1 MMEPFNWNCLFK
13 TRGGLEIIDAFLTAP
28 IRWNRFEARACAT
41 AKVISAT
48 IWTSH
53 KCAKTKPVTNRC
65 HAGFPV
71 WAVAA
76 ITHKST
82 SSVPGLQFAL
92 SGRKQTEVEFDK
104 HSLKNVSMN
113 INNDVKMF
121 FFKVLAKSENH
132 TNVEDILGSPSPQT
146 P

>member
-1 MMEPFNWNCLFK
+1 M
-13 TRGGLEIIDAFLTAP
+13 T
-28 IRWNRFEARACAT
+28 
-41 AKVISAT
+41 
-48 IWTSH
+48 
-53 KCAKTKPVTNRC
+53 